1 MVRICKNCGFEN
13 QDSYDFCAKC
23 GTPLVEGLQPNTFFV
38 YRNVEQGISRKFI
51 IISYI
56 ITIFFSFGG
65 FFMDLVARNTS
76 MGFFSFF
83 GFFMPFSFLYH
94 AAAGA
99 DAFVPRINSPPRIL
113 QLPEPSGRNGWR
125 SHRYWPGIPGRGTFQ
140 ARCLSPV
147 RPG

>member
-1 MVRICKNCGFEN
+1 MVRICKNCGFGN

-38 YRNVEQGISRKFI
+38 YRNVEHGISRKFI

-65 FFMDLVARNTS
+65 FLMDLVARNTS

-83 GFFMPFSFLYH
+83 GFFMPFFLIQAQDNNIKKH
-94 AAAGA
+94 GFIQLFISLVGFIL
-99 DAFVPRINSPPRIL
+99 FVRT
-113 QLPEPSGRNGWR
+113 LP
-125 SHRYWPGIPGRGTFQ
+125 
-140 ARCLSPV
+140 L
-147 RPG
+147 

>member
-13 QDSYDFCAKC
+13 QDRYDFCAKC

-38 YRNVEQGISRKFI
+38 YRNVEHGISRKFI

-83 GFFMPFSFLYH
+83 GFFMPFFLIQAQDNNIKKH
-94 AAAGA
+94 GFIQLFISLVGFIL
-99 DAFVPRINSPPRIL
+99 FVRT
-113 QLPEPSGRNGWR
+113 LP
-125 SHRYWPGIPGRGTFQ
+125 
-140 ARCLSPV
+140 L
-147 RPG
+147 

>member
-38 YRNVEQGISRKFI
+38 YRNVEHGISRKFI

-65 FFMDLVARNTS
+65 FLMDLVARNTS

-83 GFFMPFSFLYH
+83 GFFMPFFLIQAQDNNNIKKH
-94 AAAGA
+94 GFIQLFISLVGFIL
-99 DAFVPRINSPPRIL
+99 FVRT
-113 QLPEPSGRNGWR
+113 LP
-125 SHRYWPGIPGRGTFQ
+125 
-140 ARCLSPV
+140 L
-147 RPG
+147 

>member
-13 QDSYDFCAKC
+13 QDSYDFSAKC

-38 YRNVEQGISRKFI
+38 YRNVEHGISRKFI

-65 FFMDLVARNTS
+65 FLMDLVARNTS

-83 GFFMPFSFLYH
+83 GFFMPFFLIQAQDNNIKKH
-94 AAAGA
+94 GFIQLFISLVGFIL
-99 DAFVPRINSPPRIL
+99 FVRT
-113 QLPEPSGRNGWR
+113 LP
-125 SHRYWPGIPGRGTFQ
+125 
-140 ARCLSPV
+140 L
-147 RPG
+147 

>member
-56 ITIFFSFGG
+56 ITIFFTFGG
-65 FFMDLVARNTS
+65 FLMDLVAINTS
-76 MGFFSFF
+76 MGYFSLF
-83 GFFMPFSFLYH
+83 GFFMPFFLIQAQDNNIKKH
-94 AAAGA
+94 GFIQLFISLVGFIL
-99 DAFVPRINSPPRIL
+99 FVRT
-113 QLPEPSGRNGWR
+113 LP
-125 SHRYWPGIPGRGTFQ
+125 
-140 ARCLSPV
+140 L
-147 RPG
+147 

>member
-38 YRNVEQGISRKFI
+38 YRTVEQGISRKFI

-65 FFMDLVARNTS
+65 LLMDLVARNTS

-83 GFFMPFSFLYH
+83 GFFMPFFLIQAQDNNIKKH
-94 AAAGA
+94 GFIQLFISLVGFIL
-99 DAFVPRINSPPRIL
+99 FVRT
-113 QLPEPSGRNGWR
+113 LP
-125 SHRYWPGIPGRGTFQ
+125 
-140 ARCLSPV
+140 L
-147 RPG
+147 

>member
-65 FFMDLVARNTS
+65 FLMDLVARNTS

-83 GFFMPFSFLYH
+83 GFFMRFFLIQAQDNNIKKH
-94 AAAGA
+94 GFIQLFISLVGFIL
-99 DAFVPRINSPPRIL
+99 FVRT
-113 QLPEPSGRNGWR
+113 LP
-125 SHRYWPGIPGRGTFQ
+125 
-140 ARCLSPV
+140 L
-147 RPG
+147 

>member
-1 MVRICKNCGFEN
+1 MVRICKNCGFEI

-38 YRNVEQGISRKFI
+38 YRNVEQGIGRKFI

-65 FFMDLVARNTS
+65 FLMDLVARNTS

-83 GFFMPFSFLYH
+83 GFFMPFFLIQAQDNNIKKH
-94 AAAGA
+94 GFIQLFISLVGFIL
-99 DAFVPRINSPPRIL
+99 FVRT
-113 QLPEPSGRNGWR
+113 LP
-125 SHRYWPGIPGRGTFQ
+125 
-140 ARCLSPV
+140 L
-147 RPG
+147 

>member
-23 GTPLVEGLQPNTFFV
+23 GTPLVEGLEPNTFFV

-65 FFMDLVARNTS
+65 FLMDLVARNTS

-83 GFFMPFSFLYH
+83 GFFMPFFLIQAQDNNIKNH
-94 AAAGA
+94 CFIQLFISLVGFIL
-99 DAFVPRINSPPRIL
+99 FVRT
-113 QLPEPSGRNGWR
+113 LP
-125 SHRYWPGIPGRGTFQ
+125 
-140 ARCLSPV
+140 L
-147 RPG
+147 

>member
-13 QDSYDFCAKC
+13 QDSYDFCAEC
-23 GTPLVEGLQPNTFFV
+23 GTLLVEGLQPNTFFV

-65 FFMDLVARNTS
+65 FLMDLVARNTS

-83 GFFMPFSFLYH
+83 GFFMPFFLIQAQDNNIKKH
-94 AAAGA
+94 GFIQLFISLVGFIL
-99 DAFVPRINSPPRIL
+99 FVRT
-113 QLPEPSGRNGWR
+113 LP
-125 SHRYWPGIPGRGTFQ
+125 
-140 ARCLSPV
+140 L
-147 RPG
+147 

>member
-38 YRNVEQGISRKFI
+38 YRNMEHGISRKFI

-65 FFMDLVARNTS
+65 FLMDLVARNTS

-83 GFFMPFSFLYH
+83 GFFMPFFLIQAQDNNIKKH
-94 AAAGA
+94 GFIQLFISLVGFIL
-99 DAFVPRINSPPRIL
+99 FVR
-113 QLPEPSGRNGWR
+113 
-125 SHRYWPGIPGRGTFQ
+125 T
-140 ARCLSPV
+140 LSL
-147 RPG
+147 

>member
-1 MVRICKNCGFEN
+1 MVRICTNCGFEN

-56 ITIFFSFGG
+56 ITIFFSFGC
-65 FFMDLVARNTS
+65 FLMDLVARNTS

-83 GFFMPFSFLYH
+83 GFFMPFFLIQAQANH
-94 AAAGA
+94 IKKHGFIQWFISLVGCIL
-99 DAFVPRINSPPRIL
+99 FVRT
-113 QLPEPSGRNGWR
+113 LP
-125 SHRYWPGIPGRGTFQ
+125 
-140 ARCLSPV
+140 L
-147 RPG
+147 

>member
-23 GTPLVEGLQPNTFFV
+23 GTLLVEGLQPNTFFV
-38 YRNVEQGISRKFI
+38 YRNVERGISRKFI

-65 FFMDLVARNTS
+65 FLMDLVARNTS

-83 GFFMPFSFLYH
+83 GFFMPFFLIQAQDNNIKKH
-94 AAAGA
+94 GFIQLFISLVGFIL
-99 DAFVPRINSPPRIL
+99 FVRT
-113 QLPEPSGRNGWR
+113 LP
-125 SHRYWPGIPGRGTFQ
+125 
-140 ARCLSPV
+140 L
-147 RPG
+147 

>member
-65 FFMDLVARNTS
+65 FLMDLVARNTS

-83 GFFMPFSFLYH
+83 GFFMPFFLIQ
-94 AAAGA
+94 AQDNNIKKLGFIQLFISLVGFIL
-99 DAFVPRINSPPRIL
+99 FVRT
-113 QLPEPSGRNGWR
+113 LP
-125 SHRYWPGIPGRGTFQ
+125 
-140 ARCLSPV
+140 L
-147 RPG
+147 

>member
-1 MVRICKNCGFEN
+1 MVRICKNCEFEN

-38 YRNVEQGISRKFI
+38 YRNVERGISRKFI

-65 FFMDLVARNTS
+65 FLMDLVARNTS

-83 GFFMPFSFLYH
+83 GFFMPFFLIQAQDNNIKKH
-94 AAAGA
+94 GFIQLFISLVGFIL
-99 DAFVPRINSPPRIL
+99 FVRT
-113 QLPEPSGRNGWR
+113 LP
-125 SHRYWPGIPGRGTFQ
+125 
-140 ARCLSPV
+140 L
-147 RPG
+147 

>member
-1 MVRICKNCGFEN
+1 MVRISKNCGFEN

-65 FFMDLVARNTS
+65 FLLDLVARNTS

-83 GFFMPFSFLYH
+83 GFFMPFFLIQAQDNNIKKH
-94 AAAGA
+94 GFIQLFISLVGFIL
-99 DAFVPRINSPPRIL
+99 FVRT
-113 QLPEPSGRNGWR
+113 LP
-125 SHRYWPGIPGRGTFQ
+125 
-140 ARCLSPV
+140 L
-147 RPG
+147 

>member
-65 FFMDLVARNTS
+65 FLMDLVARNTS

-83 GFFMPFSFLYH
+83 GFFMPFFLIQAQDNNNIKKH
-94 AAAGA
+94 GFIQLFISLVGFIL
-99 DAFVPRINSPPRIL
+99 FVRT
-113 QLPEPSGRNGWR
+113 LP
-125 SHRYWPGIPGRGTFQ
+125 
-140 ARCLSPV
+140 L
-147 RPG
+147 

>member
-38 YRNVEQGISRKFI
+38 YRNVEHGISRKFI

-65 FFMDLVARNTS
+65 FLMDLVARNTS

-83 GFFMPFSFLYH
+83 GFFMPFFLIQAQDNNIKKH
-94 AAAGA
+94 GFIQLFISLVGFIL
-99 DAFVPRINSPPRIL
+99 FVRIL
-113 QLPEPSGRNGWR
+113 PL
-125 SHRYWPGIPGRGTFQ
+125 
-140 ARCLSPV
+140 
-147 RPG
+147 

>member
-13 QDSYDFCAKC
+13 QDSYAFCAKC

-38 YRNVEQGISRKFI
+38 YRNVEHGISRKFI

-65 FFMDLVARNTS
+65 FLMDLVARNTS

-83 GFFMPFSFLYH
+83 GFFMPFFLIQAQDNNIKKH
-94 AAAGA
+94 GFIQLFISLVGFIL
-99 DAFVPRINSPPRIL
+99 FVRT
-113 QLPEPSGRNGWR
+113 LP
-125 SHRYWPGIPGRGTFQ
+125 
-140 ARCLSPV
+140 L
-147 RPG
+147 

>member
-65 FFMDLVARNTS
+65 FLMDLVAS
-76 MGFFSFF
+76 ISLMGFFSFF
-83 GFFMPFSFLYH
+83 GFFMPFFLIQAQDNNIKKH
-94 AAAGA
+94 GFIQLFISLVGFIL
-99 DAFVPRINSPPRIL
+99 FVRT
-113 QLPEPSGRNGWR
+113 LP
-125 SHRYWPGIPGRGTFQ
+125 
-140 ARCLSPV
+140 L
-147 RPG
+147 

>member
-38 YRNVEQGISRKFI
+38 YR
-51 IISYI
+51 

-65 FFMDLVARNTS
+65 FLMDLVARNTS

-83 GFFMPFSFLYH
+83 GFFMPFFLIQAQDNNIKKH
-94 AAAGA
+94 GFIQLFISLVGFIL
-99 DAFVPRINSPPRIL
+99 FVRT
-113 QLPEPSGRNGWR
+113 LP
-125 SHRYWPGIPGRGTFQ
+125 
-140 ARCLSPV
+140 L
-147 RPG
+147 

>member
-38 YRNVEQGISRKFI
+38 YRNVEHGISRKFI

-65 FFMDLVARNTS
+65 FLMELVARNTS

-83 GFFMPFSFLYH
+83 GFFMPFFLIQAQDNNIKKH
-94 AAAGA
+94 GFIQLFISLVGFIL
-99 DAFVPRINSPPRIL
+99 FVRT
-113 QLPEPSGRNGWR
+113 LP
-125 SHRYWPGIPGRGTFQ
+125 
-140 ARCLSPV
+140 L
-147 RPG
+147 

>member
-65 FFMDLVARNTS
+65 FLMDLE
-76 MGFFSFF
+76 
-83 GFFMPFSFLYH
+83 
-94 AAAGA
+94 
-99 DAFVPRINSPPRIL
+99 IL
-113 QLPEPSGRNGWR
+113 QWVFLASLDFSCRF
-125 SHRYWPGIPGRGTFQ
+125 S
-140 ARCLSPV
+140 
-147 RPG
+147 

>member
-23 GTPLVEGLQPNTFFV
+23 GTPLVERLQPNTFFV

-65 FFMDLVARNTS
+65 FLMDLVAKNIS

-83 GFFMPFSFLYH
+83 GFFMPFFLIQAQDNNIKKH
-94 AAAGA
+94 GFIQLFISLVGFIL
-99 DAFVPRINSPPRIL
+99 FVRT
-113 QLPEPSGRNGWR
+113 LP
-125 SHRYWPGIPGRGTFQ
+125 
-140 ARCLSPV
+140 L
-147 RPG
+147 

>member
-1 MVRICKNCGFEN
+1 MVRICKNCEFEN

-51 IISYI
+51 IIAYI

-65 FFMDLVARNTS
+65 FLMDLVARNTS

-83 GFFMPFSFLYH
+83 GFFMPFFLIQAQDNNIKKH
-94 AAAGA
+94 GFIQLFISLVGFIL
-99 DAFVPRINSPPRIL
+99 FVRT
-113 QLPEPSGRNGWR
+113 LP
-125 SHRYWPGIPGRGTFQ
+125 
-140 ARCLSPV
+140 L
-147 RPG
+147 

>member
-38 YRNVEQGISRKFI
+38 YRNVEQGISRKFV
-51 IISYI
+51 IISDI

-65 FFMDLVARNTS
+65 FLMDLVARNTS

-83 GFFMPFSFLYH
+83 GFFMPFFLIQAQDNNIKKH
-94 AAAGA
+94 GFIQLFISLVGFIL
-99 DAFVPRINSPPRIL
+99 FVRT
-113 QLPEPSGRNGWR
+113 LP
-125 SHRYWPGIPGRGTFQ
+125 
-140 ARCLSPV
+140 L
-147 RPG
+147 